1 MHKIFLYFAALHYNI
16 LMLPIFLSPGT
27 RFVGIE
33 CSCPE
38 HGRTDFFRNRL
49 FLHSILLQSC
59 NIMFRLFQEQF
70 VTYYLMFIDDYI
82 CIVLTDK
89 VRVKMKNN

>member
-1 MHKIFLYFAALHYNI
+1 MVLCFQEENERKRKRRKEIWMHQIFLYFAALHYNI

-38 HGRTDFFRNRL
+38 HGRTNG
-49 FLHSILLQSC
+49 
-59 NIMFRLFQEQF
+59 LFQKQTF
-70 VTYYLMFIDDYI
+70 ST
-82 CIVLTDK
+82 
-89 VRVKMKNN
+89 

>member
-38 HGRTDFFRNRL
+38 HGRTFSETDFFYIVFCYSPATLCLDFFRNN
-49 FLHSILLQSC
+49 S
-59 NIMFRLFQEQF
+59 
-70 VTYYLMFIDDYI
+70 
-82 CIVLTDK
+82 
-89 VRVKMKNN
+89 